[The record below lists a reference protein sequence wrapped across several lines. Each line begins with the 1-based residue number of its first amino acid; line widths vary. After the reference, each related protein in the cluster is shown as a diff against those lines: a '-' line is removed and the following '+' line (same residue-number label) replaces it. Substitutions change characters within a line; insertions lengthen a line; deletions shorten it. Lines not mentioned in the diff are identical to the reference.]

1 MDQQL
6 TILVVDDEPEVA
18 SVLGSALDEQEYQIR
33 CVQKWTE
40 AIAEIHETPPDVVL
54 LDLYLPTVQGE
65 ALLEFIKNLDSDLP
79 VIIVSSEIEPDKM
92 QQLGRLGASG
102 FVRKPF
108 ERDNLIVVVEQV
120 LTQWGNDLSS
130 QAPAPPPKPPQP
142 DKPIIKSGAGTEK
155 LEQAQP
161 RVEARPASRRR
172 SGRPVPKGRNRAFI
186 VTFLACIL
194 ATWLLTM
201 VQEMFSSGFFGMD
214 IRDTR
219 ETTPK

>member
-18 SVLGSALDEQEYQIR
+18 SALGSALDEQEYQVR

-54 LDLYLPTVQGE
+54 LDLYLPTVKGE
-65 ALLEFIKNLDSDLP
+65 ALLEFIKNLHNNLP

-108 ERDNLIVVVEQV
+108 ERDDLVVVVEQV
-120 LTQWGNDLSS
+120 LAHWNNDLSN
-130 QAPAPPPKPPQP
+130 QAPAPPPGPPQP
-142 DKPIIKSGAGTEK
+142 DETIIKPDAGIEK
-155 LEQAQP
+155 LEQAQTQ
-161 RVEARPASRRR
+161 VETRPAIRRR
-172 SGRPVPKGRNRAFI
+172 SGRRVRKGRNRAFI
-186 VTFLACIL
+186 LTFLACIL
-194 ATWLLTM
+194 GTWLLTLA
-201 VQEMFSSGFFGMD
+201 QEMFSSGFFGID
-214 IRDTR
+214 LRDTR
-219 ETTPK
+219 EATPK